1 MPMSK
6 DEYDVQRYPV
16 SNPRQELIS
25 LLRGLFACPV
35 ISFLGRR
42 GFVDIL
48 TTTGLNLDI
57 DDKRTAELVSLLRYL
72 VALGLL
78 DEVELLRF
86 TATEL
91 GHKVFQRFGAFCLI
105 DSYDEYFRDLDWVL
119 PRSNSPRPSVNR
131 ERNVI
136 GSGQL
141 HARKFFPIVLSH
153 ITNTP
158 YEHLTDLGCGDGT
171 FIHKALTVQPALSI
185 TAVDLSEQ
193 AINLVH
199 QRLSADHP
207 STKCSSAICC
217 ALDISSWV
225 TAVPVRAEAR
235 QIITMWFL
243 LHEIF
248 DGDVRHLADF
258 FRQLRDRFPNAS
270 VAFGELFRLSPEQM
284 TASRHESIMPEY
296 VLFHALSGQHL
307 MSEKELSEL
316 LSQIPYQLVH
326 RQTLDPVLHGS
337 HSVPSSVVC
346 ILAPITTEL

>member
-1 MPMSK
+1 MNTN
-6 DEYDVQRYPV
+6 VRRHPV
-16 SNPRQELIS
+16 NNPRQELIS

-42 GFVDIL
+42 GFVDTL
-48 TTTGLNLDI
+48 TSSGLSFDA
-57 DDKRTAELVSLLRYL
+57 DDRRTDELVSLLRYL

-78 DEVELLRF
+78 DEAAPLRF

-105 DSYDEYFRDLDWVL
+105 ESYDEYFRDLDWVL
-119 PRSNSPRPSVNR
+119 PQSNLPRPSVNR

-141 HARKFFPIVLSH
+141 HARKFFPGVLSH
-153 ITNTP
+153 IADTP

-171 FIHKALTVQPALSI
+171 FIHQALTVQPALSI
-185 TAVDLSEQ
+185 TAVDLSGQ
-193 AINLVH
+193 AIGMVH
-199 QRLSADHP
+199 QRLSAHHP
-207 STKCSSAICC
+207 STKYSSAVCC
-217 ALDISSWV
+217 ALDVSGWAA
-225 TAVPVRAEAR
+225 TLPVRAEAR
-235 QIITMWFL
+235 QLITMWFL

-248 DGDVRHLADF
+248 DGDVGHLADF
-258 FRQLRDRFPNAS
+258 FRQLHHRFPSAS

-284 TASRHESIMPEY
+284 ASSRHESIMPEY

-316 LSQIPYQLVH
+316 LSQIPYRLVY
-326 RQTLDPVLHGS
+326 RQTFDPVLHGS
-337 HSVPSSVVC
+337 RPVPSSVVC
-346 ILAPITTEL
+346 ILAPITTDS